1 MFAVSLFSVVH
12 LKRYRTHGMKI
23 LFLYSRPRK
32 AQEEAFLNG
41 GGHDNHFIGMFRLRK
56 YDIETNY
63 LEPEQYLSS
72 RMVYIWRRIF
82 NIWWMH
88 VPFFPVLL
96 RYDIIFAGGAYGA
109 LLMKAIFRIRRPK
122 WVIYDANITGT
133 IGEAKS
139 LRRKVFKWAVSKADG
154 IVALSQSEEDDLR
167 KMFPHMAPH
176 IHFLYE
182 GVDTDF
188 FKPIDAPEEN
198 YITSVGLDLGRDFKT
213 LIEAVRGLP
222 VQLKIASKP
231 ERIAQLGPL
240 PENVS
245 VRLYTHEEI
254 QDLYARA
261 KCVVITLKVKPEY
274 NDSSGTY
281 ALIEARASGKA
292 VIATKT
298 KALVPYM
305 RDGEDGV
312 FVPREDVQAVRE
324 AIVEMLANDESRRE
338 MGKRAREFVMQHC
351 DAEVYAKHLYKF
363 MTDLCEDERR

>member
-1 MFAVSLFSVVH
+1 MLNVD
-12 LKRYRTHGMKI
+12 MKI
-23 LFLYSRPRK
+23 LFLYSRPRRE
-32 AQEEAFLNG
+32 QEQKILHG
-41 GGHDNHFIGMFRLRK
+41 KGHDNHFIGMFRLRK
-56 YDIETNY
+56 YDVETAY
-63 LEPEQYLSS
+63 LEPEQYLGP

-88 VPFFPVLL
+88 VPFFPVMM

-109 LLMKAIFRIRRPK
+109 LLLKAILGIRRPK

-133 IGEAKS
+133 IADAKS
-139 LRRKVFKWAVSKADG
+139 FRRKVFKWAVSKADG

-188 FKPIDAPEEN
+188 FKPKEAPEEN

-261 KCVVITLKVKPEY
+261 KCVVITLQVKPEY

-312 FVPREDVQAVRE
+312 FVPRGDVESVRK
-324 AIVEMLANDESRRE
+324 AIVDMLADDKKRHE
-338 MGKRAREFVMQHC
+338 MGKRAREFVMEHC
-351 DAEVYAKHLYKF
+351 DAEVYAKHLHRF
-363 MTDLCEDERR
+363 MSDLHADKENA